1 MTRPALRVIRGGG
14 VPAPAPS
21 PSGLLDIAHELARA
35 ASLASEAEDCDE
47 ALRAQY
53 LDEATGRT
61 RAALAMLEGFDG
73 R

>member
-1 MTRPALRVIRGGG
+1 MTRPALRVVQGGG
-14 VPAPAPS
+14 VPA

-35 ASLASEAEDCDE
+35 ASLLSEAEDCDGT
-47 ALRAQY
+47 LRAKY

-61 RAALAMLEGFDG
+61 RAALSLLEALNG